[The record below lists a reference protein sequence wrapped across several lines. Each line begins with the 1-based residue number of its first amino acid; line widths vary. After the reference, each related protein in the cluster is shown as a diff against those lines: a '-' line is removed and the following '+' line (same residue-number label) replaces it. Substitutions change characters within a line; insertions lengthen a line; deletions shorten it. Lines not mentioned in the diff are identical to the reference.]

1 MMGRKTYQE
10 KMFYNFSLSE
20 RVPEDHFLRK
30 VAKVVDLSFVRKL
43 VKPYYSYTGQPSID
57 PIVLFKMMLIGYF
70 YGITSERRLAEETSL
85 NMAFMWYL
93 GYDLDESTPNHS
105 VISKARARYGKEVFE
120 QFFHK
125 VLGFCVEAGLVGGEK
140 VFVDST
146 IVKANASLKSLV
158 SRQDLVEPKFSPKE
172 YVDHVFSENPVEE
185 SSQLDSPSKEDEK
198 KIGESKSR
206 QRGRANKDIVSTTD
220 PDASVY
226 QRPGVPYQLAY
237 KEHVAV
243 DSKARV
249 ITAVKVTPAAVTDD
263 RVLPDLIHD
272 QPAKP
277 KEVCADKIYGSVD
290 IYAHLFDRDILPSI
304 PRRSTGGWRYTG
316 GFPTDNFV
324 YDRDRDVCICPANQI
339 LKRKGRSY
347 RWHWTVYKAEKQK
360 CKACKLKS
368 QCAGGK
374 AGRSVI
380 RYDRQDALDFALTHL
395 KTEKAK
401 RTIKQRKVY
410 AETIFAEAKNSHGLR
425 RAICRGLD
433 KVATQALL
441 TCAVQNIKRLIKH
454 YHTSIANPIYATLKQ
469 FHFRAR
475 LLLVPA
481 SRQRIRV
488 T

>member
-1 MMGRKTYQE
+1 MMGTKAYQE
-10 KMFYNFSLSE
+10 KMFYNFSLNE
-20 RVPEDHFLRK
+20 RVPQDHFFRK

-43 VKPYYSYTGQPSID
+43 VKPYYSHTGQPSID

-70 YGITSERRLAEETSL
+70 YGITSERRLAEEVSL
-85 NMAFMWYL
+85 NMAYMWYL

-105 VISKARARYGKEVFE
+105 VISKARVRYGKEVFE
-120 QFFHK
+120 QFFQK
-125 VLGFCVEAGLVGGEK
+125 VLGLCAEEGLVDGEK

-146 IVKANASLKSLV
+146 IIKANASLKSLV
-158 SRQDLVEPKFSPKE
+158 PRQDLVEPKFSPEE
-172 YVDHVFSENPVEE
+172 YVDRVFSENPVEE
-185 SSQLDSPSKEDEK
+185 SSLEDDSSNAQEER
-198 KIGESKSR
+198 IEESKSR
-206 QRGRANKDIVSTTD
+206 QRGRANKDLVSTTD

-226 QRPGVPYQLAY
+226 QRPGVLYQLAY

-272 QPAKP
+272 QPVKP

-324 YDRDRDVCICPANQI
+324 YDKKHDVCICPANQI

-347 RWHWTVYKAEKQK
+347 RWHWTVYKAEKRK
-360 CKACKLKS
+360 CKACKLRS
-368 QCAGGK
+368 QCAGGE

-380 RYDRQDALDFALTHL
+380 RYDRQDALDFALAYL

-401 RTIKQRKVY
+401 TSIKQRKTY
-410 AETIFAEAKNSHGLR
+410 PETIFGEAKNYHGLT

-433 KVATQALL
+433 KVTIQALL
-441 TCAVQNIKRLIKH
+441 TSTVQNIKRLVKYYQDKI
-454 YHTSIANPIYATLKQ
+454 TERGLLSLKQ
-469 FHFRAR
+469 LYYYMKIQLAG
-475 LLLVPA
+475 
-481 SRQRIRV
+481 I
-488 T
+488 

>member
-1 MMGRKTYQE
+1 MMGTKAYQE

-20 RVPEDHFLRK
+20 RVSQDHFLRK

-43 VKPYYSYTGQPSID
+43 VKRYYSYTGQPSID

-70 YGITSERRLAEETSL
+70 YGITSERRLAEEVSL
-85 NMAFMWYL
+85 NMAYMWYL

-105 VISKARARYGKEVFE
+105 VISKARIRYGKEVFE
-120 QFFHK
+120 QFFQE
-125 VLGFCVEAGLVGGEK
+125 VLGLCAKTGLVDGEK

-146 IVKANASLKSLV
+146 LIKANASLKSLV
-158 SRQDLVEPKFSPKE
+158 PRQDLVELKFSPKE
-172 YVDHVFSENPVEE
+172 YVDRVFSENPVEE
-185 SSQLDSPSKEDEK
+185 SSVEDCSPKVVDEK
-198 KIGESKSR
+198 KIEKSKR
-206 QRGRANKDIVSTTD
+206 KQRGGANKSLVSTTD

-249 ITAVKVTPAAVTDD
+249 VTAVKVTPAAVTDD
-263 RVLPDLIHD
+263 RVLPDLIDD
-272 QPAKP
+272 QPTKP

-324 YDRDRDVCICPANQI
+324 YDKKHDFCICPANQI

-347 RWHWTVYKAEKQK
+347 RWHWTVYKAEKGK
-360 CKACKLKS
+360 CKACKLRS
-368 QCAGGK
+368 QCAGGES
-374 AGRSVI
+374 GRSVI
-380 RYDRQDALDFALTHL
+380 RYDRQDALDFALAHL
-395 KTEKAK
+395 KTQRAKA
-401 RTIKQRKVY
+401 TIKQRKIY
-410 AETIFAEAKNSHGLR
+410 PETIFAEAKNSHGLR
-425 RAICRGLD
+425 RATCRGLD
-433 KVATQALL
+433 KVIIQALL

-454 YHTSIANPIYATLKQ
+454 FYASGSNSIYIALKQ
-469 FHFRAR
+469 FHSRTKV
-475 LLLVPA
+475 LLVP
-481 SRQRIRV
+481 V

>member
-1 MMGRKTYQE
+1 MMGIKVYQE

-20 RVPEDHFLRK
+20 RVPQDHFLRK
-30 VAKVVDLSFVRKL
+30 VAKVVNLSFVRKL

-57 PIVLFKMMLIGYF
+57 PLVLFKMMLIGYF
-70 YGITSERRLAEETSL
+70 YGITSERRLAEEIFL
-85 NMAFMWYL
+85 NMAYMWYL

-120 QFFHK
+120 QFFQK
-125 VLGFCVEAGLVGGEK
+125 VLGLCIEAGLVGGEK

-146 IVKANASLKSLV
+146 IIKANASLKSIV
-158 SRQDLVEPKFSPKE
+158 PRQDLVEPKFSPKE
-172 YVDHVFSENPVEE
+172 YVDRVFSENPVEE
-185 SSQLDSPSKEDEK
+185 ESQENTEGLKR
-198 KIGESKSR
+198 R
-206 QRGRANKDIVSTTD
+206 QRGKANKGLVSTTD

-263 RVLPDLIHD
+263 RVLPDLIHH
-272 QPAKP
+272 QPVKP

-290 IYAHLFDRDILPSI
+290 IYAHLFDREILPSI

-316 GFPTDNFV
+316 GFPTDKFV
-324 YDRDRDVCICPANQI
+324 YDREHDVCICPENQI

-347 RWHWTVYKAEKQK
+347 RWHWTVYKAEKKK

-368 QCAGGK
+368 QCTGGEAGC
-374 AGRSVI
+374 SVI
-380 RYDRQDALDFALTHL
+380 RYDRRDALDFALAHL
-395 KTEKAK
+395 KTEKTKA
-401 RTIKQRKVY
+401 TIKQRKTY
-410 AETIFAEAKNSHGLR
+410 PETIFGEAKNYHGLT

-433 KVATQALL
+433 KVRMHQEITIQALL
-441 TCAVQNIKRLIKH
+441 TSAVQNIKRLVKH
-454 YHTSIANPIYATLKQ
+454 CYTPITNSVSFVLEQ
-469 FHFRAR
+469 FY
-475 LLLVPA
+475 L
-481 SRQRIRV
+481 RV
-488 T
+488 AIPPFQVT